1 MGIEVDG
8 TEFDLTTLKNP
19 AKEVFYLT
27 LTGNPSMDPIKIP
40 VLIVKGVD
48 AGPCLLVLGGVHGDE
63 YEGPYAI
70 KQLFDSVESDSLRGT
85 FIGIAQANPPA
96 MTAGTRKSP
105 IDHLNL
111 ARVFPGDST
120 GTITEKI
127 AHLISTK
134 FINNS
139 DFLIDLHSSGTNL
152 STPFLVGYDA
162 TSKGQNGSKRAA
174 MVFNAPVTWGHM
186 VLSEGRTVSHA
197 DSIGIPWLYTE
208 CAGGGWL
215 HMDQAK
221 FYSDGVKNVMRQ
233 LHMLEGEIPHQQS
246 ALHLLGDG
254 DTDQSLS
261 ASRSG
266 YLISEVDLLSK
277 VRANQVLGRVL
288 GPAGE
293 VLEEIKCPAEGIVVL
308 MRMTPSVMRGDPT
321 YLVTGILA

>member
-1 MGIEVDG
+1 MSIELNG
-8 TEFDLTTLKNP
+8 AEFDLTALENSTKQ
-19 AKEVFYLT
+19 VFYLT
-27 LTGNPSMDPIKIP
+27 VKNDLSMDLIKIP
-40 VLIVKGVD
+40 VLITKGVG

-70 KQLFDSVESDSLRGT
+70 KQLFDSIEPNSLSGT
-85 FIGIAQANPPA
+85 FIGIARANPPA
-96 MTAGTRKSP
+96 MTTGTRESP

-134 FINNS
+134 FINHS

-162 TSKGQNGSKRAA
+162 TPKGRNSSRTAA

-186 VLSEGRTVSHA
+186 ALSEGRTVSYA
-197 DSIGIPWLYTE
+197 DSIDVPWLYTE

-215 HMDQAK
+215 HIDQAK
-221 FYSDGVKNVMRQ
+221 LYSDGVKNVMRQ
-233 LHMLEGEIPHQQS
+233 LHMIEGEIPPQQS
-246 ALHLLGDG
+246 VLHLLGDG

-261 ASRSG
+261 ATRSG
-266 YLISEVDLLSK
+266 YLISEVNLLSK
-277 VRANQVLGRVL
+277 VRRNQVLGRVL

-293 VLEEIKCPAEGIVVL
+293 VLEEITCPSEGIVIL

-321 YLVTGILA
+321 YLVTGTLT